1 VRRSG
6 GATFVVRNSRAIVEP
21 RSIRR
26 AASLPALLCLL
37 AACAALPAPK
47 PAAANHP
54 AAPVSAAAS
63 ASVPIG
69 GAVASAEP
77 AATDAGLAVLRAG
90 GNAADAAVATALALA
105 VVMPNAGNLGGGGF
119 AVVRTPTGVA
129 ALDFRETAPAAAR
142 ADMFLTPDGHPKPD
156 ASLVGPL
163 AAAVPGSPRGL
174 YDLHQ
179 RYGRLSWRRV
189 VEPAIVLARGGFA
202 VTERLHRALEEEKE
216 DLARFPATAD
226 VWLPQGQPLAT
237 GARLRLPALA
247 TTLAAY
253 AEHGPE
259 AITGGPVAEAIA
271 TVSRTAG
278 GLLTAADLAAY
289 RPVWREPLQFE
300 AFGWNIA
307 AMPLPSSGGII
318 EGETL
323 LMLEALHWPSRPR
336 GGVERT
342 HLLVEAWR
350 RAFADRYLLGDPS
363 TTRAEPGPLL
373 SPDWI
378 ARRVGGIDPARA
390 TPSKEIRPWPDAPP
404 AEGRSG
410 ETTHLSVVD
419 REGNSVALTT
429 TLNGWF
435 GCYVYVPEAGFFLNN
450 EMDDFATV
458 PDQPNLFELIQGQA
472 NAVRAGARMLSSMS
486 PTIAWRG
493 RETLVLGSRG
503 GSRIPTATLQVLL
516 DLIVDGDPLETA
528 VNRPRFHHQWMPDEV
543 RYESGAFD
551 ETLRRDLES
560 RGYQLKEVSWPV
572 GEVDAA
578 RVAADGTLEAAAD
591 ARGPGGAGVVTP
603 P

>member
-1 VRRSG
+1 VKRPSIRHP
-6 GATFVVRNSRAIVEP
+6 ATFFAVV
-21 RSIRR
+21 
-26 AASLPALLCLL
+26 LLLL
-37 AACAALPAPK
+37 AACAAPPARKPAPHSAPK
-47 PAAANHP
+47 PAGTARGETP
-54 AAPVSAAAS
+54 SAA
-63 ASVPIG
+63 VLLG

-77 AATDAGLAVLRAG
+77 QATDAGLAILRAG

-119 AVVRTPTGVA
+119 AVIRMRGGVA
-129 ALDFRETAPAAAR
+129 ALDFRETAPAEAR
-142 ADMFLTPDGHPKPD
+142 ADMFLTPDGHSIPE

-179 RYGRLSWRRV
+179 RYGRLPWRRV

-202 VTERLHRALEEEKE
+202 VTDRLHRALDEEREG
-216 DLARFPATAD
+216 LARFPATAE

-237 GARLRLPALA
+237 GTRLRLPALA
-247 TTLAAY
+247 ATLTAY
-253 AEHGPE
+253 ADRGPE
-259 AITGGPVAEAIA
+259 ALIEGPLADAIEA
-271 TVSRTAG
+271 TSRAG
-278 GLLTAADLAAY
+278 GGRLTVADLAGY
-289 RPVWREPLQFE
+289 RTVWREPLRFE
-300 AFGWNIA
+300 AFGWEIA
-307 AMPLPSSGGII
+307 SMPLPSSGGII

-323 LMLEALHWPSRPR
+323 LMLEALHWPSLPR
-336 GGVERT
+336 GGVDRT
-342 HLLVEAWR
+342 RLLVEAWR

-363 TTRAEPGPLL
+363 TTRAEAGPLL
-373 SPDWI
+373 SPEWI
-378 ARRVGGIDPARA
+378 ARRVGGIDATRA

-404 AEGRSG
+404 PEGRSG

-419 REGNSVALTT
+419 REGNAVGLTT

-486 PTIAWRG
+486 PTIAWRTG
-493 RETLVLGSRG
+493 ETLVLGSRG

-516 DLIVDGDPLETA
+516 NLIVDGDPLETA

-543 RYESGAFD
+543 RYEPGALD

-560 RGYQLKEVSWPV
+560 RGYHTKEVTWPV

-578 RVAADGTLEAAAD
+578 RSGADGSLQAAAD
-591 ARGPGGAGVVTP
+591 ARGPGGAGVVTTP
-603 P
+603 

>member
-1 VRRSG
+1 V
-6 GATFVVRNSRAIVEP
+6 NP
-21 RSIRR
+21 PSIR
-26 AASLPALLCLL
+26 SKTALVGLL
-37 AACAALPAPK
+37 WLLTACAAVPAQK
-47 PAAANHP
+47 PAAPGHA
-54 AAPVSAAAS
+54 AAPHQSTAPNESAAPT
-63 ASVPIG
+63 SVLAG

-119 AVVRTPTGVA
+119 AVVRTPAGIA

-142 ADMFLTPDGHPKPD
+142 PDMYLAPDGRPKAD

-174 YDLHQ
+174 YDLHR
-179 RYGRLSWRRV
+179 RYGRLPWRRV

-202 VTERLHRALEEEKE
+202 VTERLHHALEEEKA
-216 DLARFPATAD
+216 DLARFPATAA

-237 GARLRLPALA
+237 GTRLRLPALA

-253 AEHGPE
+253 AETGPE
-259 AITGGPVAEAIA
+259 AITEGSVAEAIA
-271 TVSRTAG
+271 SVSRTGG
-278 GLLTAADLAAY
+278 GLLTSADLATY
-289 RPVWREPLQFE
+289 RPVWREPLRFE
-300 AFGWNIA
+300 AFGWEIA
-307 AMPLPSSGGII
+307 SMPLPSSGGII

-323 LMLEALHWPSRPR
+323 LMLEAQHWPTLPR

-342 HLLVEAWR
+342 HLLVESWR

-363 TTRAEPGPLL
+363 TTRAEAGPLL

-378 ARRVGGIDPARA
+378 AHRVGGIDPNRA
-390 TPSKEIRPWPDAPP
+390 TPSKEIRPWPDAPAP
-404 AEGRSG
+404 EGRSG

-419 REGNSVALTT
+419 RAGDAVSLTT

-516 DLIVDGDPLETA
+516 DLIVDGDALETA
-528 VNRPRFHHQWMPDEV
+528 VNRPRLHHQWMPDEV
-543 RYESGAFD
+543 RYETGALD
-551 ETLRRDLES
+551 EALRRELEA
-560 RGYQLKEVSWPV
+560 RGHRLKEVTWPV

-578 RVAADGTLEAAAD
+578 QVGKDGTLAAAAD

-603 P
+603 

>member
-1 VRRSG
+1 MRDSGAIVTPPSVRRK
-6 GATFVVRNSRAIVEP
+6 
-21 RSIRR
+21 
-26 AASLPALLCLL
+26 AALAALLWLL
-37 AACAALPAPK
+37 AACAAVPGRK
-47 PAAANHP
+47 PAAPAPATAPDRP
-54 AAPVSAAAS
+54 AAPT
-63 ASVPIG
+63 SVLAG

-77 AATDAGLAVLRAG
+77 EATEAGLSVLRAG

-119 AVVRTPTGVA
+119 ALVRTPEGIA
-129 ALDFRETAPAAAR
+129 ALDFRETAPSAAR
-142 ADMFLTPDGHPKPD
+142 PDMFLAPDGRPRPE

-174 YDLHQ
+174 YDLHR
-179 RYGRLSWRRV
+179 RYGRLPWRRV
-189 VEPAIVLARGGFA
+189 VEPAIALARGGFA

-216 DLARFPATAD
+216 DLARFPATAA
-226 VWLPQGQPLAT
+226 VWLPHGQPLPT

-253 AEHGPE
+253 AESGPE
-259 AITGGPVAEAIA
+259 ALTEGPVADAIA
-271 TVSRTAG
+271 SASRTG
-278 GLLTAADLAAY
+278 GGVLTAADLAAY
-289 RPVWREPLQFE
+289 RPVWREPLRFA
-300 AFGWNIA
+300 AFGWEIA
-307 AMPLPSSGGII
+307 SMPLPSSGGII

-323 LMLEALHWPSRPR
+323 LMLEALRWPSLPR

-342 HLLVEAWR
+342 HLLVESWR

-378 ARRVGGIDPARA
+378 ARRAGGIDPARA

-419 REGNSVALTT
+419 REGDAVSLTT

-528 VNRPRFHHQWMPDEV
+528 VNRPRLHHQWMPDEV
-543 RYESGAFD
+543 RYETGAID
-551 ETLRRDLES
+551 EALRRELEA
-560 RGYQLKEVSWPV
+560 RGHRLKEVTWPV

-578 RVAADGTLEAAAD
+578 QVGKDGALAAAAD
-591 ARGPGGAGVVTP
+591 ARGPGGAGVVGR
-603 P
+603 

>member
-1 VRRSG
+1 MRDS
-6 GATFVVRNSRAIVEP
+6 GATVKPA
-21 RSIRR
+21 SIRR
-26 AASLPALLCLL
+26 VAPLAAFLGVFGLL
-37 AACAALPAPK
+37 AACVAVPAQKSPAQKPPASGHTAAPK
-47 PAAANHP
+47 PGATT
-54 AAPVSAAAS
+54 S
-63 ASVPIG
+63 SVFAG

-90 GNAADAAVATALALA
+90 GNAADAAIATALALA

-119 AVVRTPTGVA
+119 AVVRTTGGVA

-142 ADMFLTPDGHPKPD
+142 PDMFLTPEGHPKPE

-163 AAAVPGSPRGL
+163 AAAVPGSPQGL

-179 RYGRLSWRRV
+179 RYGRLPWRRV
-189 VEPAIVLARGGFA
+189 VEPAISLARSGFA
-202 VTERLHRALEEEKE
+202 VTERLHHALEEEKE
-216 DLARFPATAD
+216 DLARFPATAE

-237 GARLRLPALA
+237 GTRLRLPALA
-247 TTLAAY
+247 ATLAAY
-253 AEHGPE
+253 ADRGPKALME
-259 AITGGPVAEAIA
+259 GPVAEAIEA
-271 TVSRTAG
+271 VSHAGG

-289 RPVWREPLQFE
+289 RPVWREPLRFE
-300 AFGWNIA
+300 AFGWEIVS
-307 AMPLPSSGGII
+307 MPLPSSGGII

-323 LMLEALHWPSRPR
+323 LMLEALRWPSLPR
-336 GGVERT
+336 GDAQRA
-342 HLLVEAWR
+342 HLLVESWR
-350 RAFADRYLLGDPS
+350 RAFADRYLLGDPA
-363 TTRAEPGPLL
+363 TTRAEASSLL
-373 SPDWI
+373 APEWV
-378 ARRVGGIDPARA
+378 ARRVAGIDATRA
-390 TPSKEIRPWPDAPP
+390 TPSKEIRPWPDAPAP
-404 AEGRSG
+404 EGRSG

-516 DLIVDGDPLETA
+516 NVIVDGDPLETA

-543 RYESGAFD
+543 RYEPGALD
-551 ETLRRDLES
+551 AAQRQELES
-560 RGYQLKEVSWPV
+560 RGDRLKEVTWPV
-572 GEVDAA
+572 GEVDAV
-578 RVAADGTLEAAAD
+578 RVGADGTLQAAAD

>member
-1 VRRSG
+1 MRDSG
-6 GATFVVRNSRAIVEP
+6 AIVTP
-21 RSIRR
+21 PSIRSK
-26 AASLPALLCLL
+26 AALAALLWLL
-37 AACAALPAPK
+37 VACAAVPARK
-47 PAAANHP
+47 PAAPAP
-54 AAPVSAAAS
+54 ATTPGRSAAPTSLLA
-63 ASVPIG
+63 G

-77 AATDAGLAVLRAG
+77 AATDAGLSVLRAG

-119 AVVRTPTGVA
+119 ALVRTPAGVA

-142 ADMFLTPDGHPKPD
+142 PDMFLAPDGRPKPE

-174 YDLHQ
+174 YDLHR
-179 RYGRLSWRRV
+179 RYGRLPWRRV
-189 VEPAIVLARGGFA
+189 VEPAIALARGGFA

-216 DLARFPATAD
+216 DLARFPATAA
-226 VWLPQGQPLAT
+226 VWLPQGQPLTT

-247 TTLAAY
+247 ATLADY
-253 AEHGPE
+253 AESGPE
-259 AITGGPVAEAIA
+259 ALTEGPVADAIA
-271 TVSRTAG
+271 SASRTGG

-289 RPVWREPLQFE
+289 RPVWREPLRFA
-300 AFGWNIA
+300 AFGWEIA
-307 AMPLPSSGGII
+307 SMPLPSSGGII

-323 LMLEALHWPSRPR
+323 LMLEALRWPSLPR

-342 HLLVEAWR
+342 HLLIESWR

-363 TTRAEPGPLL
+363 TTRAEAGPLL

-378 ARRVGGIDPARA
+378 ARRAGGIDPARA

-404 AEGRSG
+404 AEGRGG

-419 REGNSVALTT
+419 REGDAVSLTT

-493 RETLVLGSRG
+493 RETIVVGSRG
-503 GSRIPTATLQVLL
+503 GSRIPTATVQVLL

-528 VNRPRFHHQWMPDEV
+528 VNRPRLHHQWMPDEV
-543 RYESGAFD
+543 RYETGAID
-551 ETLRRDLES
+551 EALRRDLEA
-560 RGYQLKEVSWPV
+560 RGHRLKEVTWPV

-578 RVAADGTLEAAAD
+578 QVGKDGALTAAAD
-591 ARGPGGAGVVTP
+591 ARGPGGAGVVAR
-603 P
+603 

>member
-1 VRRSG
+1 V
-6 GATFVVRNSRAIVEP
+6 TP
-21 RSIRR
+21 PSIRSK
-26 AASLPALLCLL
+26 AALAALLWLL
-37 AACAALPAPK
+37 AACASVPSRK
-47 PAAANHP
+47 PAAP
-54 AAPVSAAAS
+54 GRDAAQEPS
-63 ASVPIG
+63 ASPASVLAG

-77 AATDAGLAVLRAG
+77 AATEAGLAMLRAG

-119 AVVRTPTGVA
+119 AVVRTPAGIA
-129 ALDFRETAPAAAR
+129 ALDFRETAPAAAHP
-142 ADMFLTPDGHPKPD
+142 DMFLLPDGRPKPD

-163 AAAVPGSPRGL
+163 AAAVPGTPRGL

-179 RYGRLSWRRV
+179 RYGRLPWRRV

-216 DLARFPATAD
+216 DLARFPATAA
-226 VWLPQGQPLAT
+226 VWLPQGQPLPT

-247 TTLAAY
+247 ATLAAY
-253 AEHGPE
+253 AESGPE
-259 AITGGPVAEAIA
+259 AITEGPVADAIVSA
-271 TVSRTAG
+271 SRTGG

-289 RPVWREPLQFE
+289 RPVWREPLRFE
-300 AFGWNIA
+300 AFGWDIA
-307 AMPLPSSGGII
+307 SMPLPSSGGII

-323 LMLEALHWPSRPR
+323 LMLEALRWPSLPR
-336 GGVERT
+336 GGVQRT
-342 HLLVEAWR
+342 HLLVESWR

-363 TTRAEPGPLL
+363 TTRAEAGPLL

-378 ARRVGGIDPARA
+378 AHRVGGIDPAHA
-390 TPSKEIRPWPDAPP
+390 TPSKEIRPWPDAPAP
-404 AEGRSG
+404 EGRGG

-419 REGNSVALTT
+419 RAGDAVSLTT

-493 RETLVLGSRG
+493 RETIVLGSRG

-528 VNRPRFHHQWMPDEV
+528 VNRPRLHHQWMPDEV
-543 RYESGAFD
+543 RYESGAID
-551 ETLRRDLES
+551 ESLRRELES
-560 RGYQLKEVSWPV
+560 RGHRLKEVTWPV

-578 RVAADGTLEAAAD
+578 QVGKDGTLAAAAD

-603 P
+603 